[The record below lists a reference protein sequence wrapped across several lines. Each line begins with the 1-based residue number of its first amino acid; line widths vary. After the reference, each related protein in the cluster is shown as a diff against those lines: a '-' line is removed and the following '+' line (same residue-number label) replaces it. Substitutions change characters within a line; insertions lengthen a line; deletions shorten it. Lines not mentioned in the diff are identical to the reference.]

1 VGYSGADC
9 AAVIRQA
16 ALAAMRRSM
25 DAPCVTSADID
36 TALSVVKPS
45 LDLPQV
51 ERLRS
56 YAAQREAAL

>member
-1 VGYSGADC
+1 M
-9 AAVIRQA
+9 IRQA